1 MSVNLVMKVC
11 SAFVDRVLLKSF
23 DSQSRTR
30 AIECIVLRVSGDS
43 LAHNSNGGIT
53 HLELGFLFNKL
64 WILVGV
70 LSVSCRVPLFTLFL
84 LYFNELVK

>member
-1 MSVNLVMKVC
+1 MCDLFNSIVVPSISGKE
-11 SAFVDRVLLKSF
+11 
-23 DSQSRTR
+23 SRTR